1 MNTSAVTKSMLE
13 AGKNAAGNSWDKI
26 RHNFTRDV
34 NSVIENSAEIEAAL
48 VSKEISQADAEDLL
62 RAQSR
67 TMFILSREIVVDGKV
82 IAQNAINAAIDV
94 LVAAVQAAA
103 KFP

>member
-1 MNTSAVTKSMLE
+1 M
-13 AGKNAAGNSWDKI
+13 
-26 RHNFTRDV
+26 
-34 NSVIENSAEIEAAL
+34 IENSAEIEAAL